1 MVVEEEEAS
10 RPKGVV
16 DDGRY
21 LCQPIMDHTHRLR
34 VSSAKR
40 SHPPVSKF
48 IDLTALK
55 EVSSAKRS

>member
-1 MVVEEEEAS
+1 MMNGMMNVA
-10 RPKGVV
+10 VV

-21 LCQPIMDHTHRLR
+21 LCQGADRLQ